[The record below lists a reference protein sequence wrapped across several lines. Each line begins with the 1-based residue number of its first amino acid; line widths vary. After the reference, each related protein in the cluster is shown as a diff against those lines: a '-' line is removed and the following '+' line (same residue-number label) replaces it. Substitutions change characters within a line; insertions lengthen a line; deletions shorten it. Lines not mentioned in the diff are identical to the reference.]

1 MQSDN
6 LTLNEMQQ
14 KAVEHKDGPMMVL
27 AGPGSGKTAVITQR
41 VKYLI
46 DTHYVN
52 PASILV
58 ITFTKAAAGEMKER
72 FFRLAGRRSLP
83 VTFGTFHAVF
93 FMILKY
99 AYGYRASDI
108 VQEDQRFQF
117 MKQTAAR
124 MRLDYED
131 ENDFISSLLAEI
143 SMVKNSGIKM
153 EHYYATSCGEDVFR
167 QMYAA
172 YQNFLQTS
180 HLIDF
185 DDMLVYCKELFEQR
199 KDILAGW
206 QKRYPYILIDEFQ
219 DINQVQYEIVKMLA
233 GKKQNLFLVGDD
245 DQSIYRFRG
254 AKPEIMLHVEK
265 DFPML
270 QKIVLNKNY
279 RSPEE
284 IVRLSER
291 LISYNQVRFP
301 KKVSAVSEY
310 PGMIRNLSFPHQ
322 KEENKYLVSEILRK
336 ARQGISYDDMV
347 VLFRTNQQP
356 RLLME
361 YLMQYNIPFRTKEK
375 IPNIYDHWITKDI
388 LCYIK
393 IAQGSRQ
400 RSDFL
405 RIMNRPKRYLSR
417 DSLPYDTVAFDVW
430 EEYYEEAEWMVQRL
444 HKLEG
449 DLEMIRQMKP
459 YSAVNYIRKAVDY
472 EGYLREIAQIRHI
485 DYEELITVLDEL
497 QEGARPFTTYEAWYL
512 HMDDVKEKLKHRQEE
527 METEAVTLS
536 TFHGV
541 KGLEYDYVYIPDIN
555 EGILPYRKS
564 VLDADIEE
572 ERRLFYVGITR
583 SKKELTLCHCSQ
595 INNREMKPS
604 RFLDELADSV

>member
-1 MQSDN
+1 
-6 LTLNEMQQ
+6 
-14 KAVEHKDGPMMVL
+14 
-27 AGPGSGKTAVITQR
+27 
-41 VKYLI
+41 
-46 DTHYVN
+46 
-52 PASILV
+52 
-58 ITFTKAAAGEMKER
+58 
-72 FFRLAGRRSLP
+72 
-83 VTFGTFHAVF
+83 
-93 FMILKY
+93 
-99 AYGYRASDI
+99 
-108 VQEDQRFQF
+108 
-117 MKQTAAR
+117 
-124 MRLDYED
+124 
-131 ENDFISSLLAEI
+131 
-143 SMVKNSGIKM
+143 
-153 EHYYATSCGEDVFR
+153 
-167 QMYAA
+167 
-172 YQNFLQTS
+172 
-180 HLIDF
+180 
-185 DDMLVYCKELFEQR
+185 
-199 KDILAGW
+199 
-206 QKRYPYILIDEFQ
+206 
-219 DINQVQYEIVKMLA
+219 
-233 GKKQNLFLVGDD
+233 
-245 DQSIYRFRG
+245 
-254 AKPEIMLHVEK
+254 
-265 DFPML
+265 
-270 QKIVLNKNY
+270 
-279 RSPEE
+279 
-284 IVRLSER
+284 
-291 LISYNQVRFP
+291 
-301 KKVSAVSEY
+301 
-310 PGMIRNLSFPHQ
+310 
-322 KEENKYLVSEILRK
+322 
-336 ARQGISYDDMV
+336 
-347 VLFRTNQQP
+347 
-356 RLLME
+356 
-361 YLMQYNIPFRTKEK
+361 MQYNIPFRTKEK

-430 EEYYEEAEWMVQRL
+430 EEYYEEADWMVQRL

-449 DLEMIRQMKP
+449 DLEMLRQMKP